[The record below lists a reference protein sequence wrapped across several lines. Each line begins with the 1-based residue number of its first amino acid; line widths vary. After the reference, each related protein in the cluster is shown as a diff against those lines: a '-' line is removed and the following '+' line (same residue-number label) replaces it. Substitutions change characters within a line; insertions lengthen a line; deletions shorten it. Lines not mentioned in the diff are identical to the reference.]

1 MNSYTDLAVD
11 FIYGIG
17 WRRAR
22 STQEADFWPGSYGGA
37 LLGRVEQCDVTVR
50 RDELSSRAGKFGT
63 SGEREP
69 DDYYQTHPSSQQ
81 TFWIGQNKSF
91 YWWQLSTYLPRL
103 WPSPKWAPSETLKLW
118 CKSFL
123 LWCAVTWFS
132 ERERWAT
139 EEKSLAG
146 RGDGEEDGKEGD
158 DGREHLESVCGHA
171 SGRRLLT
178 GTLGTNQ
185 QSRSKAN
192 VSIFSEKCSATAQHI
207 LLCYSCPSISN
218 QHGTQNKSSLI
229 Q

>member
-1 MNSYTDLAVD
+1 MPHQAIVQNWHLRWTLTL
-11 FIYGIG
+11 ILLC

-69 DDYYQTHPSSQQ
+69 DDYHQTHPSSQQ

-192 VSIFSEKCSATAQHI
+192 VSIFGHCTAHSTLLQLSQYQQSAWNT
-207 LLCYSCPSISN
+207 
-218 QHGTQNKSSLI
+218 K
-229 Q
+229 